1 MRLRYP
7 LAAPLVVAM
16 GLASR
21 SSLAPAL
28 VRTWAGDPLYGV
40 LIYVLVR
47 AALPGA
53 ARRRSGLVALSL
65 CALVEVSQRWHP
77 AWLDAVRASRLGA
90 LVLGRGFRWSD
101 LAGYAV
107 GVSLGTGLDWL
118 TSYCYRTGIS
128 VPSAATVLGA
138 PLPTYAVGMNT
149 TSSPHVVSSRT
160 AFRMSTAVSVDIEA
174 PPPAVWALLT
184 DPARQR
190 EWNSTL
196 TSIQGEIKEGGTVE
210 LVAVASPGRTFKLKV
225 GEFAAN
231 ARMVWSDGFAPMF
244 RGVRTFALTD
254 LGGGRTRFA
263 MDEVFAGLMLPMI
276 VGSLPS
282 FGPIFE
288 TYAADLKRA
297 AEAVPR

>member
-1 MRLRYP
+1 MLDPRTSHCCR
-7 LAAPLVVAM
+7 M
-16 GLASR
+16 GI
-21 SSLAPAL
+21 P
-28 VRTWAGDPLYGV
+28 
-40 LIYVLVR
+40 
-47 AALPGA
+47 
-53 ARRRSGLVALSL
+53 
-65 CALVEVSQRWHP
+65 
-77 AWLDAVRASRLGA
+77 
-90 LVLGRGFRWSD
+90 
-101 LAGYAV
+101 
-107 GVSLGTGLDWL
+107 
-118 TSYCYRTGIS
+118 
-128 VPSAATVLGA
+128 VPSAPAILAGGVPA
-138 PLPTYAVGMNT
+138 YAVGMTT

-160 AFRMSTAVSVDIEA
+160 AFRMSTAVSVDIDA

-210 LVAVASPGRTFKLKV
+210 LVAVASPGRTFKVKV

-276 VGSLPS
+276 AGSLPN
-282 FGPIFE
+282 FGPIFA
-288 TYAADLKRA
+288 TYAAELKRA
-297 AEAVPR
+297 AEALPR